1 MPQSLQKNTSKK
13 NKKSFKKVLT
23 FYHDR
28 VKIDIVA
35 EATKIT

>member
-1 MPQSLQKNTSKK
+1 MKNTGKK

-23 FYHDR
+23 FYNDR
-28 VKIDIVA
+28 DKIDIVA

>member
-1 MPQSLQKNTSKK
+1 MKK

-23 FYHDR
+23 FYLDR
-28 VKIDIVA
+28 GKIDIVA